1 MPDGRDDTSALV
13 DSWRYHSKNEFTT
26 KFAHLFS
33 FPQSRID
40 CCFFLFKNGWRPSL
54 FSELVW
60 FICIF
65 PFFSST
71 QFSRPNKTLYL
82 QIITLFQEAQS
93 FLKEIYENPLRG
105 GLHYSNSRCSR
116 CEEGRRLLNLLVS
129 PMRPHPCLS
138 SNFLRGKR
146 IRMIKKKPR
155 KIFAR
160 KFQVL
165 RLNCS
170 SSAEF
175 LTQAYSSEKCLIR
188 LILPSESKV
197 IFK

>member
-1 MPDGRDDTSALV
+1 MNLQQ
-13 DSWRYHSKNEFTT
+13 N
-26 KFAHLFS
+26 
-33 FPQSRID
+33 SRT
-40 CCFFLFKNGWRPSL
+40 CFHFLSQGLIVAFFFKNGWRPSL
-54 FSELVW
+54 FSELVQ

-116 CEEGRRLLNLLVS
+116 CEEGRRLLTLLVS

-146 IRMIKKKPR
+146 IRNDKEKTPKDICA
-155 KIFAR
+155 KILSPE
-160 KFQVL
+160 KL
-165 RLNCS
+165 SCS
-170 SSAEF
+170 GGAEF

-188 LILPSESKV
+188 LILPSACGRTN
-197 IFK
+197 I

>member
-1 MPDGRDDTSALV
+1 MPDGRDDTPALV
-13 DSWRYHSKNEFTT
+13 STRFLGIPLKNEFTT

-82 QIITLFQEAQS
+82 
-93 FLKEIYENPLRG
+93 YR
-105 GLHYSNSRCSR
+105 
-116 CEEGRRLLNLLVS
+116 
-129 PMRPHPCLS
+129 
-138 SNFLRGKR
+138 
-146 IRMIKKKPR
+146 
-155 KIFAR
+155 
-160 KFQVL
+160 
-165 RLNCS
+165 
-170 SSAEF
+170 
-175 LTQAYSSEKCLIR
+175 
-188 LILPSESKV
+188 
-197 IFK
+197 

>member
-1 MPDGRDDTSALV
+1 MNLQQNSRSCFHFLSQGLLV
-13 DSWRYHSKNEFTT
+13 
-26 KFAHLFS
+26 AFS
-33 FPQSRID
+33 
-40 CCFFLFKNGWRPSL
+40 CFKMVGPSL
-54 FSELVW
+54 FLQLVQ

-65 PFFSST
+65 RFFSST

-146 IRMIKKKPR
+146 IRMIKKETPKDICA
-155 KIFAR
+155 KIPSPEAEL
-160 KFQVL
+160 FQQCRVPDSGL
-165 RLNCS
+165 
-170 SSAEF
+170 
-175 LTQAYSSEKCLIR
+175 
-188 LILPSESKV
+188 
-197 IFK
+197 FK